1 MVSASWERRHPGR
14 PELWGFDFFTAD
26 ASLGGFVGLTF
37 LPDRRRCW
45 YWAALVGDGRP
56 YLLVRDLEVTPPRLP
71 TSREIRSE
79 ALWADMNCETS
90 FEHWSLG
97 LEAFGV
103 AMDDPDEALGAERGE
118 RVGLGLDL
126 EWESVGDIV
135 GTEGSYDQ
143 PGVVHGEILV
153 GGAGVERIAFEGHG
167 WRRHAW
173 RQHDERSAD
182 WTTAPRSWLGGR
194 LDDSTPHR
202 WEPLA
207 RRSSSRLCTERQWCW
222 RRTVA
227 LWYWSAGCVA
237 STIHLPALAWPGLSG
252 CGRDRRLAWP
262 RRRWPRV
269 PGRVASHGHR
279 RGCVRFGHHGEVT
292 FVEGATGKN
301 QPVPGGDS

>member
-56 YLLVRDLEVTPPRLP
+56 YLLVRDLEVALPRLP

-173 RQHDERSAD
+173 RRHDERPAD
-182 WTTAPRSWLGGR
+182 WMTAPRSWLGGR
-194 LDDSTPHR
+194 LDDGTPHR
-202 WEPLA
+202 SGTVGEEVLIETLHRAPMVLEADGGPVVLERRLCRFDDPLA
-207 RRSSSRLCTERQWCW
+207 GSGVAWVEWLRS
-222 RRTVA
+222 
-227 LWYWSAGCVA
+227 
-237 STIHLPALAWPGLSG
+237 
-252 CGRDRRLAWP
+252 
-262 RRRWPRV
+262 
-269 PGRVASHGHR
+269 
-279 RGCVRFGHHGEVT
+279 
-292 FVEGATGKN
+292 
-301 QPVPGGDS
+301 